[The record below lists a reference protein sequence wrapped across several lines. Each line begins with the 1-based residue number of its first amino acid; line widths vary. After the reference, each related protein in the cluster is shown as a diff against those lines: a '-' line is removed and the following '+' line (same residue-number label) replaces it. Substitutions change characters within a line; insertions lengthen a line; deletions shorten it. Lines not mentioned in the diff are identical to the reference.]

1 MNWDAVGAMAELLGA
16 IGVIVTLLYLTTQLR
31 QNTRALRSSTMQT
44 YRDETIA
51 LNDFS
56 ASYAEILVKAGRGE
70 ELTETESHIV
80 AIFAQRLFGM
90 MEAVYLGYKDGSIA
104 KEVFDGRMKGFKLA
118 MSRNRIL
125 SDYWP
130 HWRQFDLTDSFVAY
144 VDKEIMGADA

>member
-1 MNWDAVGAMAELLGA
+1 MRPVIQHEVEAAEETCHVNCSYGACMRNRC
-16 IGVIVTLLYLTTQLR
+16 TK
-31 QNTRALRSSTMQT
+31 
-44 YRDETIA
+44 
-51 LNDFS
+51 F
-56 ASYAEILVKAGRGE
+56 
-70 ELTETESHIV
+70 
-80 AIFAQRLFGM
+80 FGM

-144 VDKEIMGADA
+144 VDKEIVGKDA